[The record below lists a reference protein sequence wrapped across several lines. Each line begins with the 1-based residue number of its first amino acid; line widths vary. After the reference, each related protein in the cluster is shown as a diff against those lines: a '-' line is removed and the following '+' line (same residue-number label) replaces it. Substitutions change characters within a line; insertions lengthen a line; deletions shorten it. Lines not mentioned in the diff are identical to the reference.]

1 MRRESLFHLRSGLG
15 RDTGKKSPSGGDGK
29 QFFEPAFALSLA
41 TGSLSLIRSSV
52 QLPLPDVVALFQSP
66 APPPAIPFP
75 PENRV
80 LTKEALR
87 DGPGRTG
94 AKGWGGRVTPP
105 LLPPTGYFSP
115 WDLREKTRLPLED
128 PKAVFVYIKALSEQ
142 TAP

>member
-1 MRRESLFHLRSGLG
+1 MRRESLFHLRSSLG

-29 QFFEPAFALSLA
+29 QFFEPAFALSLS

-52 QLPLPDVVALFQSP
+52 QLPLPDMVALFQSP
-66 APPPAIPFP
+66 AIPST

-87 DGPGRTG
+87 DGPGRTE
-94 AKGWGGRVTPP
+94 AKGWGGRVTPS
-105 LLPPTGYFSP
+105 LLPPAGYFSP